1 MPVREIPA
9 RPRTA
14 MRFTPDLSAESG
26 PDNGNGVALGAQ
38 DLGAEVFDEGQT
50 NEAAVAV
57 YAPAAPFPDRAR
69 ELNIEGVVKAIFVV
83 NYLGKVTVVD
93 IVKSPDQLFSREV
106 KKTLLQ
112 WRFKPAKNKGVPV
125 NMRFSKEFEFKLE

>member
-1 MPVREIPA
+1 METAWPLE
-9 RPRTA
+9 PR
-14 MRFTPDLSAESG
+14 
-26 PDNGNGVALGAQ
+26 Q
-38 DLGAEVFDEGQT
+38 LGAEVFDEGQT
-50 NEAAVAV
+50 DEAAVAV